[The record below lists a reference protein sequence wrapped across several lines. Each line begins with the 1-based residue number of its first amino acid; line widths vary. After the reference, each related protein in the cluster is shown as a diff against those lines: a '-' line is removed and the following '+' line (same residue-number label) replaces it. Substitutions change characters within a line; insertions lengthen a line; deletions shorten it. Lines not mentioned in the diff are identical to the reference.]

1 MKKLFHVMTDAGTD
15 VLPIEAETDT
25 EAVSIAEKTN
35 HPPRNSASQPFCEMN
50 NQTKGEK

>member
-25 EAVSIAEKTN
+25 EAAEKTN
-35 HPPRNSASQPFCEMN
+35 HQPRNSASQPFCEMN